1 LREGKGITTLEV
13 IFAEGSLN
21 GAGIREAYRTYGIPD
36 NYRCIEKKIGY
47 FKNDTTINYGYKQGE
62 MGIPEFG

>member
-1 LREGKGITTLEV
+1 LREGKGISTREG

-21 GAGIREAYRTYGIPD
+21 GAGIKEAYRTYGIPD
-36 NYRCIEKKIGY
+36 NYRCIDKKIGY
-47 FKNDTTINYGYKQGE
+47 FKNDMINYGYKQGE